1 MRKTI
6 VISISIVL
14 VCLMWLSSARP
25 ALGLSPR
32 PDDGIQRSYEDA
44 AMLSQVS
51 NSILDPTAGENE
63 PADAAGAL
71 PDKEPP
77 ALEIDMQAVEAE
89 LNAVKDERK
98 QLKTFCE
105 NGEKAYRDDACRL
118 QKLRVFC
125 STTGAKLA
133 AQEKAI
139 RVVWGDHRKGITKF
153 FARIWHG
160 IGPAGRRI
168 WRNISKEAIGMALG
182 GQNVTKKV
190 VQVLLKK
197 HIKSEFKTVIFER
210 VFHNSKVALPDE
222 SDCVENTDEDPE
234 LTAPGED
241 VGDVL
246 TDAYAV
252 HVYKG
257 NAAKFRIPA
266 KYAYANALEYPSE
279 KGVITYP
286 ESDQVFATG
295 SVISLH
301 EPGLWLEMA
310 YSVPATAVGVE
321 FIGDYQDRWARV
333 LVDGTPIWR
342 GNTFYENCPF
352 DENGVRQ
359 VHPDKCKGGFIYY
372 IEASGLENTTH
383 TLRVENI
390 GDGEVSVWFFGLGK
404 VKP

>member
-6 VISISIVL
+6 VIPLTIAL
-14 VCLMWLSSARP
+14 VCFVWLISAQP
-25 ALGLSPR
+25 ALGLAPR
-32 PDDGIQRSYEDA
+32 PKDGIRRPYEDT

-51 NSILDPTAGENE
+51 SSILDPAAAETQPQNT
-63 PADAAGAL
+63 AGAL
-71 PDKEPP
+71 PDEEPP
-77 ALEIDMQAVEAE
+77 NLEIDMQAVEAE
-89 LNAVKDERK
+89 LNAVKDERN
-98 QLKTFCE
+98 QLKKFCD
-105 NGEKAYRDDACRL
+105 NGKEQYKDDACRL
-118 QKLRVFC
+118 QKLLAYC
-125 STTGAKLA
+125 SSNETLLA

-153 FARIWHG
+153 FGRIWHG

-168 WRNISKEAIGMALG
+168 WRNISKEAIGMTLG

-197 HIKSEFKTVIFER
+197 HVKSELKTVIFDR
-210 VFHNSKVALPDE
+210 VFRNSTVALPND
-222 SDCVENTDEDPE
+222 SDCNENTDENPE
-234 LTAPGED
+234 FDAVGED

-252 HVYKG
+252 RVYKG
-257 NAAKFRIPA
+257 NAAKFRIPP
-266 KYAYANALEYPSE
+266 KYAYANALEYPSD
-279 KGVITYP
+279 KGLITYP
-286 ESDQVFATG
+286 PSDLIFPAG
-295 SVISLH
+295 SVVSLH
-301 EPGLWLEMA
+301 EPGLWIEMA
-310 YSVPATAVGVE
+310 YSEPATAVGVE
-321 FIGDYQDRWARV
+321 FIGDFQDRWARV

-342 GNTFYENCPF
+342 GNTFFENCPF

-383 TLRVENI
+383 TLRVENA
-390 GDGEVSVWFFGLGK
+390 GDGEVSIWFFGLGK